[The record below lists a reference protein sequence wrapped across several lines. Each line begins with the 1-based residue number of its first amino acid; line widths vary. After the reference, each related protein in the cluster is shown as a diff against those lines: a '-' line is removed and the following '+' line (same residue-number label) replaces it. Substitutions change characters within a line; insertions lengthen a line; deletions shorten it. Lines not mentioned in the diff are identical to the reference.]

1 MMWLAWAAAP
11 LAPPRKSVVEEK
23 SRRLACRV
31 GGHQMASPP
40 SLLLAPMLLL
50 LRWLPLLLNG
60 EKQPALLS
68 VSLFVEP
75 LPYLL
80 VFSAFAL
87 CFFARAIV
95 WGATAAETE
104 R

>member
-1 MMWLAWAAAP
+1 M
-11 LAPPRKSVVEEK
+11 RG
-23 SRRLACRV
+23 CRV

-75 LPYLL
+75 LPYLV
-80 VFSAFAL
+80 VFSAFSL
-87 CFFARAIV
+87 CFFARAYCLGRNSSRNGKMRKRARPGTLQPLV
-95 WGATAAETE
+95 L
-104 R
+104 